1 MAVLIIII
9 INYDNNGNFFV
20 CFASN
25 VHASMMLNKRKKEKR
40 EKKSRINIEL
50 RFLLICFFPIR
61 ATGRR
66 RGFSLFKFGFFFSNL
81 LSLGLLFFA
90 KVCGF

>member
-1 MAVLIIII
+1 MYIFPMLWRMFPLETRIRNKKKRLKQCGCLDDIIII

-50 RFLLICFFPIR
+50 RFLLICFV
-61 ATGRR
+61 
-66 RGFSLFKFGFFFSNL
+66 FFQ
-81 LSLGLLFFA
+81 
-90 KVCGF
+90 

>member
-1 MAVLIIII
+1 VAVLIIII

-25 VHASMMLNKRKKEKR
+25 VHASMMLNKRKKEKG
-40 EKKSRINIEL
+40 EKKCGIKISFDL
-50 RFLLICFFPIR
+50 
-61 ATGRR
+61 
-66 RGFSLFKFGFFFSNL
+66 FFSNKGHRKEEGL
-81 LSLGLLFFA
+81 FTFLSSDFFFRIYFHLVCFFFA